1 MDEQKFTGDSS
12 NLSFPAAQGRE
23 ASADAPGER
32 KSSPIFPGDIVDGSW
47 DFEPLTFPD
56 FAAEAEKGP
65 RHAAPKRNILSVIGG
80 DASDSSETGESAA
93 QQGAT
98 GESASQESPTVFLPE
113 GASSEGAHPLD
124 HMSAAPVAVD
134 QPSTRT
140 ETAGGEQTVTLPPV
154 SGNAE
159 NPLDLDELADS
170 DSDSRR
176 SASGKRAGTAGKKRI
191 IIIAVVLAVVLVAGI
206 GGFMLWKGSQSGK
219 RDDAVAACSR
229 AAEQYNKAR
238 KALDAA
244 LKDAK
249 SAQTITSAQVTD
261 AATVQQLKQQVD
273 NAGRFGEAQS
283 CATSRSLTD
292 LKNGAKFMQT
302 KSDDMSR
309 SAAAI
314 RKAASAV
321 NVSKTAKDFDS
332 LKDAVATAQDLLDS
346 SNGNVDDESVRDAL
360 QQAIDAAN
368 TLIDGN
374 SADDKAITNA
384 LSVLE
389 SASGKVQDAMNAAS
403 SNTGD
408 DSGASDTNGIYNS
421 TNGYSNGYPYGYQN
435 TNQYGGTQ
443 ATPNSDSN
451 ADNQQQDNSDA
462 NASGSNGGSA
472 NQQPSNQP
480 SSGGSTGTGDSGSTG
495 NGGSNGTGA
504 GASSSNQQQN
514 NGQ

>member
-1 MDEQKFTGDSS
+1 MDEQKFTGDSL
-12 NLSFPAAQGRE
+12 NLGFPAAQGRA
-23 ASADAPGER
+23 ASAGAPGER
-32 KSSPIFPGDIVDGSW
+32 KASSIFPGDIVDSSW

-80 DASDSSETGESAA
+80 DVAGSSETGESAA

-113 GASSEGAHPLD
+113 TASSEGMHPLD
-124 HMSAAPVAVD
+124 HMPTTPVTVD
-134 QPSTRT
+134 QPSTWT
-140 ETAGGEQTVTLPPV
+140 ETASGEQTVTLPPV

-159 NPLDLDELADS
+159 DPLGLGKTADS

-176 SASGKRAGTAGKKRI
+176 SSSGKRAGARRKKTI
-191 IIIAVVLAVVLVAGI
+191 IVVVVLAIVLVAGI
-206 GGFMLWKGSQSGK
+206 GGFMLWKGGQSGK
-219 RDDAVAACSR
+219 QEDAVAACSK
-229 AAEQYNKAR
+229 ASEQYGKAK

-244 LKDAK
+244 LKSAE
-249 SAQTITSAQVTD
+249 SAQTITASQVMD
-261 AATVQQLKQQVD
+261 ATTIEQLKQQVN
-273 NAGRFGEAQS
+273 NAGQFGAAQS
-283 CATSRSLTD
+283 CAASRSLTE
-292 LKNGAKFMQT
+292 LKNGAKTMETQT
-302 KSDDMSR
+302 AEMNR
-309 SAAAI
+309 SAEAI
-314 RKAASAV
+314 RKAVSSV
-321 NVSKTAKDFDS
+321 NVSRTARDFNS
-332 LKDAVATAQDLLDS
+332 LKDAVATAQDLLNS
-346 SNGNVDDESVRDAL
+346 SNGNVSDESVRDAL

-374 SADDKAITNA
+374 STDDKAITDA
-384 LSVLE
+384 LSALE
-389 SASGKVQDAMNAAS
+389 SASSKVQDTMNAAS

-408 DSGASDTNGIYNS
+408 DSGASDTNGTYDS

-443 ATPNSDSN
+443 TTPNSDSN
-451 ADNQQQDNSDA
+451 ADNQQQNNSDA

-495 NGGSNGTGA
+495 NVGSNGNGTGA
-504 GASSSNQQQN
+504 SSGNQQQN

>member
-332 LKDAVATAQDLLDS
+332 LKDAVATAQGSITGRNKCFAVTD
-346 SNGNVDDESVRDAL
+346 
-360 QQAIDAAN
+360 
-368 TLIDGN
+368 N
-374 SADDKAITNA
+374 SADEYPAAAQYMRKMMQDDIIQKAVFGNPQFDKFC
-384 LSVLE
+384 
-389 SASGKVQDAMNAAS
+389 AAFCERLAAEE
-403 SNTGD
+403 TGD
-408 DSGASDTNGIYNS
+408 LHLAVNFTCSCTLRVDDQRKTEFAAHHIELLRIFGAAYA
-421 TNGYSNGYPYGYQN
+421 SNRVQTEIHTACGE
-435 TNQYGGTQ
+435 
-443 ATPNSDSN
+443 A
-451 ADNQQQDNSDA
+451 AE
-462 NASGSNGGSA
+462 
-472 NQQPSNQP
+472 
-480 SSGGSTGTGDSGSTG
+480 
-495 NGGSNGTGA
+495 
-504 GASSSNQQQN
+504 
-514 NGQ
+514 

>member
-23 ASADAPGER
+23 MSADAPGER

-80 DASDSSETGESAA
+80 GASDSSETGESAA

-113 GASSEGAHPLD
+113 GAFSEGAHPLD
-124 HMSAAPVAVD
+124 HMPAAPVAVD
-134 QPSTRT
+134 QPSTWT

-154 SGNAE
+154 SGNAK
-159 NPLDLDELADS
+159 NPLGLGETADS
-170 DSDSRR
+170 DSGSRR
-176 SASGKRAGTAGKKRI
+176 SASGKRAGTAGRKR
-191 IIIAVVLAVVLVAGI
+191 IIIAVVLAVVLAAGI
-206 GGFMLWKGSQSGK
+206 GGFMLWKGGQSGK
-219 RDDAVAACSR
+219 RDDAVAACSK
-229 AAEQYNKAR
+229 ATEQYNKAR

-244 LKDAK
+244 LKNAK

-261 AATVQQLKQQVD
+261 ATTIQQLKQQVD
-273 NAGRFGEAQS
+273 NAGQFGEAQS
-283 CATSRSLTD
+283 CAASRSLTD
-292 LKNGAKFMQT
+292 LKNDTKSMQT

-314 RKAASAV
+314 RKAVSAV
-321 NVSKTAKDFDS
+321 NVSKTARDFNS
-332 LKDAVATAQDLLDS
+332 LKDAVATAQDLLNS
-346 SNGNVDDESVRDAL
+346 SNGNVSGESVRDAL

-384 LSVLE
+384 LSALE

-408 DSGASDTNGIYNS
+408 DSGASDTNGTYNS

-443 ATPNSDSN
+443 TTPNSDSN
-451 ADNQQQDNSDA
+451 ADNQQQNNSDA
-462 NASGSNGGSA
+462 NASGSNNGSA

-480 SSGGSTGTGDSGSTG
+480 SAGGSTGTGDSGSTG
-495 NGGSNGTGA
+495 NGGSNGTGT
-504 GASSSNQQQN
+504 GASSGNQQQN